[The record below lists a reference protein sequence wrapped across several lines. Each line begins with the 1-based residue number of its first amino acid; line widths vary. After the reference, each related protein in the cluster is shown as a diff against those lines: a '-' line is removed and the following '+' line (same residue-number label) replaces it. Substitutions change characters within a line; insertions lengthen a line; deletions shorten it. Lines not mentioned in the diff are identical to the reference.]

1 MKNMRMAWT
10 AAVAA
15 GVVVLGGCGGSGTV
29 GTARSGGGTGPVG
42 GAGPGGA
49 GTTDR
54 SGGTADA
61 AEASGASTAAGSPSG
76 GSPAGSA
83 SGGASPSSA
92 AAGSG
97 DPCGLVSAAD
107 VARLAKIPKGAGGAP
122 STKPSQDSGGNRYCL
137 VNDGEA
143 DSAQVGIGP
152 ITKEE
157 FDLQKMDPD
166 SKAVGGLGEEA
177 LYSPSDGMLKVLK
190 NGKLLSVWVIH
201 GGFGGD
207 DPATLTEEKAI
218 AQIAVGRM

>member
-15 GVVVLGGCGGSGTV
+15 GVVVLGAAEAVGPWGRPGRVGGRGRSVVLARGCGHH
-29 GTARSGGGTGPVG
+29 RPV
-42 GAGPGGA
+42 
-49 GTTDR
+49 R
-54 SGGTADA
+54 GTADA

-76 GSPAGSA
+76 EPGRVGERRGVAVVGRGRVGGSVRAGQRGRRGAAGQDSEGRRGSA
-83 SGGASPSSA
+83 VDQAV
-92 AAGSG
+92 AG
-97 DPCGLVSAAD
+97 L
-107 VARLAKIPKGAGGAP
+107 R
-122 STKPSQDSGGNRYCL
+122 GNRYCL